1 MIPYYETPSTTPSN
15 LSSGTV
21 DKYVRL
27 RMEYYL
33 ASPLFDCCL
42 IPQVNLSLANQ
53 LDLFLRCIRCNLPW
67 ILFGSRRKFWWI
79 SKRNRDETRLYKSSD
94 NHSYHFRCSKKVHG
108 ANITKK
114 IFAKDPPYLSVN
126 FYASPSERKER
137 GEFSGKEWRW

>member
-53 LDLFLRCIRCNLPW
+53 VNLSPRDVSAAIFREYSSDRKENFDKFLKGTETGHVCINRRIITL
-67 ILFGSRRKFWWI
+67 IIFRLSFSVFKKGSRRKYNE
-79 SKRNRDETRLYKSSD
+79 K
-94 NHSYHFRCSKKVHG
+94 
-108 ANITKK
+108 
-114 IFAKDPPYLSVN
+114 
-126 FYASPSERKER
+126 
-137 GEFSGKEWRW
+137 